1 MSELDRFTR
10 FFEEV
15 LGLELEKFQRRIV
28 SEVFSQRR
36 EALILIPRGNGKS
49 TLLAAIA
56 LWHLFSANEPRV
68 AIGAASREQAAVLFD
83 IARGMAA
90 SPLIAPRVEVT
101 RREIRTPL
109 GWLKV
114 ISSDGPKQHGLILSL
129 AIVDE
134 LHAHRD
140 AELYT
145 ALRTGLLKRKDARI
159 VTISTAGSDDESAL
173 GELRRR
179 ALDQPKVRRKG
190 AVTEA
195 TGPNLAMLEWA
206 LPESASIDDFT
217 LVKTVNPA
225 SWLTEADLAEQREA
239 VHEMA
244 FRRYHCNQWVA
255 GTDSAISGAEWA
267 GCANP
272 GVEIPV
278 GAEGVVV
285 GVDMALKWDTTAFV
299 PVWKT
304 EDGKT
309 RAHTPTILT
318 PPGDGTSLDFE
329 EIFAAAE
336 AIRERW
342 PTCVFCLDPEAGGEI
357 LAMRIDRELGGS
369 IMTHSQRINPMCRA
383 SQGLAEL
390 ISTGGLEHPDDP
402 GLNRHVLSAAARF
415 YGVGFRFVKAKG
427 SKLPIDACIALAM
440 AVRVLAQEEATPTST
455 EASVA
460 NSQMTTARMNT

>member
-1 MSELDRFTR
+1 MSELDRFAR

-15 LGLELEKFQRRIV
+15 LGLDLEPFQRRIAR
-28 SEVFSQRR
+28 EVFSSRR
-36 EALILIPRGNGKS
+36 EALILLPRGNGKS

-56 LWHLFSANEPRV
+56 LWHLLSAKEPRV

-90 SPLIAPRVEVT
+90 HPLIAPRVEVT
-101 RREIRTPL
+101 RREIRTPK

-140 AELYT
+140 AELYL
-145 ALRTGLLKRKDARI
+145 ALRTGLLKRRDARM
-159 VTISTAGSDDESAL
+159 VTISTAGFDDDSAL

-179 ALDQPKVRRKG
+179 ALDLPKVRRKG

-206 LPESASIDDFT
+206 LSESVSIDDMA

-225 SWLTEADLAEQREA
+225 SWLREDDLAEQREA
-239 VHEMA
+239 VAEAA

-255 GTDSAISGAEWA
+255 GSDAAINGTEWA
-267 GCANP
+267 AAANP
-272 GVEIPV
+272 GCEIPE

-285 GVDMALKWDTTAFV
+285 GVDMGLKWDCTALC
-299 PVWKT
+299 PVWLT
-304 EDGKT
+304 EEGRV
-309 RAHTPTILT
+309 RAHPPTILT
-318 PPGDGTSLDFE
+318 PPQDGSSLDFE
-329 EIFAAAE
+329 EVFAAAE

-342 PTCVFCLDPEAGGEI
+342 PGCTFVLDPEAGGEL
-357 LAMRIDRELGGS
+357 LAQRIDRELGGA
-369 IMTHSQRINPMCRA
+369 ILTHSQRVTPMCKA
-383 SQGLAEL
+383 SQGLAEA
-390 ISTGGLEHPDDP
+390 ISTGAIEHPDDP
-402 GLNRHVLSAAARF
+402 ALTKHVLSAAARF
-415 YGVGFRFVKAKG
+415 YGVGWRFVKAKG

-440 AVRVLAQEEATPTST
+440 AVRVLQSTSAQ
-455 EASVA
+455 
-460 NSQMTTARMNT
+460 TAKPAFRMNDTPSITFGGFT